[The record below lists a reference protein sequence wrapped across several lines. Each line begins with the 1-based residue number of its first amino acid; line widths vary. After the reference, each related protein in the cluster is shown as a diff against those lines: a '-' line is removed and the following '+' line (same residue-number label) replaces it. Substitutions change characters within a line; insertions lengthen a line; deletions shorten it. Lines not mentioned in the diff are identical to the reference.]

1 MRNPHFIAILVAG
14 VGLAAHGAWADDS
27 EPPPPPPRVSTLS
40 PNGIGAGADNA
51 ADALK
56 KKDEAPKLPPLTVP
70 PDTEQADSGDQIGF
84 VSVRF
89 GVVAQGVQDF
99 SWDDAKAAGK
109 IDPYPTMDTRLQT
122 LQLRAFGSLPLLED
136 SFFLINVRS
145 ELSPRITFA
154 LFQVPIGGG
163 HYFDVNSGG
172 GSLSNA
178 LVISTA
184 KQPLLEP
191 AFWMI
196 NAFEQN
202 NGAAA
207 EFHGPLFTPSLRY
220 RVFANGGAGQSTGN
234 IGGQRITFND
244 TAFTYA
250 VGGQLTWSAIG
261 FYDRF
266 DNPFLYKPQPL
277 TLGFNIGTKYEQR
290 AQERFPAL
298 DIESTWKWGR
308 FELIAEDYSKAEL
321 NFGEMQN
328 AWSVMGGVLII
339 PEWLFAAAD
348 VGEFQTTGFGALSK
362 VTNNAIRTA
371 PPAKVETDLKKEVN
385 ELDARAALH
394 MFVWRNNGILS
405 LRYTLKVA
413 DQALQTSGAPADRKQ
428 PTTTHDVWLAATI
441 RF

>member
-1 MRNPHFIAILVAG
+1 MKTTLILAVVVLG
-14 VGLAAHGAWADDS
+14 AAQAAWADDS
-27 EPPPPPPRVSTLS
+27 EPPPPPPKMELA
-40 PNGIGAGADNA
+40 PAPD
-51 ADALK
+51 DASATPPPPAK
-56 KKDEAPKLPPLTVP
+56 QEVKLPPLVLP
-70 PDTEQADSGDQIGF
+70 PDTEQADSGDEIGF

-99 SWDDAKAAGK
+99 SWDDAAKAGK
-109 IDPYPTMDTRLQT
+109 FDSYPAIDTRLQV
-122 LQLRAFGSLPLLED
+122 LQLRAFGSLPYLED

-154 LFQVPIGGG
+154 LFQIPIGYG

-191 AFWMI
+191 EFWMI

-207 EFHGPLFTPSLRY
+207 EVHGPLFTPSLRY

-250 VGGQLTWSAIG
+250 VGTQLTWSALG
-261 FYDRF
+261 YYDRF

-277 TLGFNIGTKYEQR
+277 TLGFNAGWKYEQR
-290 AQERFPAL
+290 AQERFPAMDL
-298 DIESTWKWGR
+298 QSTWRWGR
-308 FELIAEDYSKAEL
+308 FEVLVEDYSKAEL
-321 NFGEMQN
+321 NFGQMQN

-339 PEWLFAAAD
+339 PEWLFFAVDGGQFA
-348 VGEFQTTGFGALSK
+348 TTKFGALTTF
-362 VTNNAIRTA
+362 TNGAIKTA
-371 PPAKVETDLKKEVN
+371 PPLKVETDLKHEVN
-385 ELDARAALH
+385 ETDLRAALH
-394 MFVWRNNGILS
+394 TFVWRNNGILS
-405 LRYTLKVA
+405 LRYTLKIA
-413 DQALQTSGAPADRKQ
+413 DQALQTSGAPATRAQ
-428 PTTTHDVWLAATI
+428 PTTTHDVWLSAMI